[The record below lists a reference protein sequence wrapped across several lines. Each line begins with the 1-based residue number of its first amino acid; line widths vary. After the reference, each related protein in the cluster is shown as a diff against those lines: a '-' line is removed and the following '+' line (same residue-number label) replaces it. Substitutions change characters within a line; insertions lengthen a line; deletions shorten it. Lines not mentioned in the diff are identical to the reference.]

1 MNIHT
6 YPYHPFTA
14 FSSNL
19 VAIFHEGYLV
29 LSHPND
35 PMCVSS
41 HASWH
46 PGEPGE
52 RRSVGS
58 PPWSSWESWT
68 RNRCTRTGFFL
79 CFFFLP
85 IFCTILFSSASWTC
99 DFFFHCVSKIGHGL
113 LDGLWI
119 ESWTNENRTLQ
130 PMVQALVPGYL
141 LTDSARSRRVLL
153 GSKQKDWIHAHFG
166 NKNRRD

>member
-6 YPYHPFTA
+6 IHLPHLAT
-14 FSSNL
+14 
-19 VAIFHEGYLV
+19 IFPEEYLV
-29 LSHPND
+29 LTHPNV
-35 PMCVSS
+35 CL

-46 PGEPGE
+46 PGEPGQ

-68 RNRCTRTGFFL
+68 RNRCTRTVFS
-79 CFFFLP
+79 FLP
-85 IFCTILFSSASWTC
+85 IFCTILFSSSASWTC
-99 DFFFHCVSKIGHGL
+99 DFCFHCVSKIGHGL

-153 GSKQKDWIHAHFG
+153 GSKQKDWIHAHKK